1 MNIAIFGGSFDPFH
15 TGHESIVNSCSD
27 KLDIQKLFIVPTFL
41 NPFKQNSF
49 LNANV
54 RLDLIKDLYKNNT
67 NIEII
72 DFEVKQNKKTPSYE
86 TVRYLKSNYN
96 IKKIFLIIGADNLKD
111 IHLWYNFKNLNKLV
125 QFVVISRDGI
135 HLENDYI
142 NAIYIDL
149 QENISSSKLRK
160 NMELQYIPKKIQ
172 KKVKE
177 LWKIE

>member
-15 TGHESIVNSCSD
+15 RGHESIVNSCLA
-27 KLDIQKLFIVPTFL
+27 KLPIDKLFIVPTFL
-41 NPFKQNSF
+41 NPFKQYSF

-72 DFEVKQNKKTPSYE
+72 DFEVKQNKKIPSYE